1 MTRRVYRVASSRT
14 GDEWLVRAHNAAQAI
29 RHVVRGEFH
38 AAVAS
43 QETLIEML
51 GAGARV
57 LDTNDEPELELDE
70 PGEVIGGDPAEPRD
84 YIDESPRDA
93 MEHVEAAP

>member
-51 GAGARV
+51 GAGAKV
-57 LDTNDEPELELDE
+57 LDTNDEPELELDDE

-84 YIDESPRDA
+84 DSYQFP
-93 MEHVEAAP
+93 EHIEAAP